1 MSSVKAAGK
10 KDENKICPGNKG
22 GNDTVR
28 MTFLNDHNKK
38 RSSLAR
44 GLEPDPLSPTGFAP
58 KAIRMQKM
66 IYDCEVEASAMKH
79 AQKCEFKHSSS
90 GFGENLFKIDDT
102 GRDQAGLALWADEL
116 WWGEL
121 KEIGVGPVPKITK
134 ELMARKVG
142 HYTQVSSTIW
152 SEANSMNF

>member
-1 MSSVKAAGK
+1 MAPLSALVLSLAFTAIMSSVKAAGK
-10 KDENKICPGNKG
+10 KDENKMCPGNKG

-38 RSSLAR
+38 AR

-79 AQKCEFKHSSS
+79 AQKCEFKHSH
-90 GFGENLFKIDDT
+90 GRFGENLFKIDDT
-102 GRDQAGLALWADEL
+102 GRDQAGLALWVTLCEYF
-116 WWGEL
+116 
-121 KEIGVGPVPKITK
+121 PQ
-134 ELMARKVG
+134 RKKCDFVLYSG
-142 HYTQVSSTIW
+142 
-152 SEANSMNF
+152 